1 MEDSQMNK
9 YEREDVIT
17 KLQEMQNGQRNL
29 MGLSF
34 TELES
39 VLKLA
44 KVGNSVLNRKAEKN
58 ILLIDEDGNT
68 EVYESRGKVSD
79 KYHDFNEL
87 YECRHILFAALIN
100 QVPDSSWKSKLHH
113 DGTMYDNY
121 FIAGIE
127 TAEGQY
133 TFHIPMEHFDMF
145 KCVEVEK
152 APEWDG
158 HTTGDIKRLLN
169 IFESYRIG

>member
-1 MEDSQMNK
+1 MTEK
-9 YEREDVIT
+9 YKYNEVIN

-34 TELES
+34 KELES

-44 KVGNSVLNRKAEKN
+44 KVGNSILNRKAEKN
-58 ILLIDEDGNT
+58 ILLIDEDGNI
-68 EVYESRGKVSD
+68 EVYESRGEVSD
-79 KYHDFNEL
+79 KYHTFNEL
-87 YECRHILFAALIN
+87 YECRHILFAALIK
-100 QVPDSSWKSKLHH
+100 QVSEVSWKSKLHH
-113 DGTMYDNY
+113 DGTMFDNY

-145 KCVEVEK
+145 KCLELEN

-169 IFESYRIG
+169 IFESFQIG